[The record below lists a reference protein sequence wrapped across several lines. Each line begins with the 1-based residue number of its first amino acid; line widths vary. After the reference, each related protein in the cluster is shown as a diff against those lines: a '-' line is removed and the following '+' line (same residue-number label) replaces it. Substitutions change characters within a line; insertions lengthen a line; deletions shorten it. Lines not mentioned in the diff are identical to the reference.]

1 MYEPTFM
8 PIHSVV
14 IKIFYTKT
22 QTSSLRRRYSE
33 VGGSPRSWNLS
44 SGDDECLRKMSTLI
58 DNEIFPSGLNAASM
72 AKKIDLS
79 VFQYNSVKLT
89 PPQFSIMCICDK
101 QILNALFG
109 R

>member
-1 MYEPTFM
+1 MYEPNFM

-22 QTSSLRRRYSE
+22 QTSTLRRRYSE

-72 AKKIDLS
+72 SKKNRF
-79 VFQYNSVKLT
+79 VCV
-89 PPQFSIMCICDK
+89 PVQFSKVDTTSIFHHVY
-101 QILNALFG
+101 L